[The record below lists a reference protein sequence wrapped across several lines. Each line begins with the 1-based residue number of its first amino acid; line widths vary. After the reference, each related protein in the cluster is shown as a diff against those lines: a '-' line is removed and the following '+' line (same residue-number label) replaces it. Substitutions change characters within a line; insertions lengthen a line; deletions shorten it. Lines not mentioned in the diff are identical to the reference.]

1 MEEGEFYAI
10 ETFGTTG
17 RGWVVEEGECSHYM
31 KVRVVLCGMVRC
43 GVVWCGVV
51 WCAMAGGPPWIT
63 NIISLSIH
71 PHTVPSF
78 LASQDFHAPHVP
90 LRLPR

>member
-43 GVVWCGVV
+43 GLVRFGV
-51 WCAMAGGPPWIT
+51 
-63 NIISLSIH
+63 
-71 PHTVPSF
+71 
-78 LASQDFHAPHVP
+78 
-90 LRLPR
+90 